1 MIALAYILV
10 SIVTQRLIDAKV
22 DVAKTEID
30 RARVTVEQQ
39 LSATSMSSSTQVRIN
54 SARAA
59 LTARS
64 NGSSDSQAVYE
75 PILVV
80 DSPGDAIIKAPENA
94 QIPDRLRS
102 FVSQGQVAYQFAT
115 PTREG

>member
-80 DSPGDAIIKAPENA
+80 DSPGDAII
-94 QIPDRLRS
+94 
-102 FVSQGQVAYQFAT
+102 
-115 PTREG
+115 